1 MGWLVRGPGEELG
14 YENQVGLAYT
24 KRMRL
29 SFQKRAADW
38 VPGWVPYIWL
48 AYLVFFLW
56 DPIVY
61 HASWQKWTII
71 GAALAAFLSFY
82 FAFFHTCRPWNQ
94 VCIAGI
100 AALGVIYA
108 PFNGGSACF
117 FIYASSMLPFA
128 VETELAA
135 ALAIAALVCTAV
147 LEWWLLHISNGF
159 LFPATFLSTFI
170 GAGNI
175 FFAQRSRHIEKL
187 RRANEEIE
195 HLAKVAERERIARDL
210 HDVLG
215 HTLSLITLK
224 SELAGK
230 LIDRDPAQA
239 KTEIR
244 DVEQTARQALAEV
257 RQAIGGYRSKGLT
270 AEIKQAKSTL
280 ETAGVK
286 VHLQSSPIALPATQ
300 ESVLALSLREAV
312 TNVVRHAEASH
323 CRVRLERVNGHCHLE
338 VEDNGRGGHQI
349 EGNGLRGMRERVEA
363 LGGRLYRDT
372 TKGTRLEIALPV
384 PPDPESTPA

>member
-1 MGWLVRGPGEELG
+1 VT
-14 YENQVGLAYT
+14 YT
-24 KRMRL
+24 KRMNL
-29 SFQKRAADW
+29 GFKRQEANW

-48 AYLVFFLW
+48 AYLIFFLW

-61 HASWQKWTII
+61 HASARQWAII
-71 GAALAAFLSFY
+71 GAGLVAFLSCY

-117 FIYASSMLPFA
+117 FIYAASMVPFA
-128 VETELAA
+128 LETELAA
-135 ALAIAALVCTAV
+135 ALAIAALVATAT
-147 LEWWLLHISNGF
+147 LEWWLLQISNGF

-187 RRANEEIE
+187 RKAQEEIE

-230 LIDRDPAQA
+230 LFDRDPTQA
-239 KTEIR
+239 KAEIR
-244 DVEQTARQALAEV
+244 DIEQTARQALADV
-257 RQAIGGYRSKGLT
+257 RQAIGGYRSKGLA
-270 AEIKQAKSTL
+270 AELKQAKHTL
-280 ETAGVK
+280 ETAGVE
-286 VHLQSSPIALPATQ
+286 VELESSPGTLPATQ

-312 TNVVRHAEASH
+312 TNVVRHASARH
-323 CRVRLERVNGHCHLE
+323 CRVLLERVNGHARLQI
-338 VEDNGRGGHQI
+338 EDDGRGGYQV

-363 LGGRLYRDT
+363 LGGQVYRDT
-372 TKGTRLEIALPV
+372 TKGTRLEITLPV
-384 PPDPESTPA
+384 PSETAPA